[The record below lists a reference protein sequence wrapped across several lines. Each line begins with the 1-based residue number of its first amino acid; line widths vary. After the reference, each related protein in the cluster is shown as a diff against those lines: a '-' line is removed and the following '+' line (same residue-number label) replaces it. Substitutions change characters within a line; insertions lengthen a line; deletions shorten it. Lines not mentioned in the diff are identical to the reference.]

1 MPDGDVRLYK
11 SGLSENEAK
20 EVHGLVMQT
29 AFIYVG
35 IALIAHFLV
44 WTQKPWFVGW
54 EESSVATDVL
64 PAVQTVLTALT

>member
-29 AFIYVG
+29 TFLYVG
-35 IALIAHFLV
+35 IAVIAHLLV

-54 EESSVATDVL
+54 
-64 PAVQTVLTALT
+64 